1 MQNSVIYLK
10 RQYVVSRKIL
20 GYLFKCNLKKHEV
33 FNALSTNVNFHNH
46 MNRLCLC
53 PLSHSVNIFA

>member
-1 MQNSVIYLK
+1 MQNSLVYSK

-33 FNALSTNVNFHNH
+33 FNAFSTNYNFRNH
-46 MNRLCLC
+46 INRLCF
-53 PLSHSVNIFA
+53 PLSHSVNIFK